1 MSPPPV
7 RQWQARLD
15 IHLNRQGAR
24 TVLAAHRHSG
34 PLRLQRPFYP
44 EGSAVC
50 HLCLL
55 HPPGGLVMGDELST
69 TLTLEA
75 AAEAVVT
82 TPSAGKFYGV
92 GDGPAQRQCI
102 ELNVGEQAT
111 LEWLPQE
118 NIYYA
123 GANAQTRTRVRL
135 AAGASFVGWEIICLG
150 RPAAN
155 APFVAGRLDQQWE
168 LWRDERPLF
177 IERLRLAADDPLVT
191 HRSGLQGLPVCGTLI
206 ATFPEHLPL
215 PAWQAQWHQDDSPIV
230 LTRIDE
236 LLVARYLGHS
246 TEQARLLF
254 GTLWQAVRPLLPSG
268 RTALPPR
275 IWNC

>member
-1 MSPPPV
+1 LNGCSAAAPAADRHGGTSSMSPPPV

-102 ELNVGEQAT
+102 ELGV
-111 LEWLPQE
+111 LL
-118 NIYYA
+118 A
-123 GANAQTRTRVRL
+123 GHAKNAYWYGSRL
-135 AAGASFVGWEIICLG
+135 TIG
-150 RPAAN
+150 
-155 APFVAGRLDQQWE
+155 
-168 LWRDERPLF
+168 
-177 IERLRLAADDPLVT
+177 
-191 HRSGLQGLPVCGTLI
+191 
-206 ATFPEHLPL
+206 
-215 PAWQAQWHQDDSPIV
+215 
-230 LTRIDE
+230 
-236 LLVARYLGHS
+236 
-246 TEQARLLF
+246 QARSLCPLNNA
-254 GTLWQAVRPLLPSG
+254 TSLQRRP
-268 RTALPPR
+268 RED
-275 IWNC
+275 